1 MENVKI
7 LKTFIDTFYRTIQYS
22 TLMINF
28 RVGTIFKQ
36 YFYEYLVIQI
46 NPKILLVQLD
56 LDTIKTEK
64 EYKDYLVK
72 ELSSKFN
79 LDLTFSEI
87 FIEEIEA
94 QGKIQGFEDNL
105 RKAKRYSQLYDHY
118 FGRHNKYERKQTL

>member
-1 MENVKI
+1 MALI
-7 LKTFIDTFYRTIQYS
+7 
-22 TLMINF
+22 
-28 RVGTIFKQ
+28 
-36 YFYEYLVIQI
+36 
-46 NPKILLVQLD
+46 
-56 LDTIKTEK
+56 K

-72 ELSSKFN
+72 ELSYKFN